1 MILGFTLVGLINICI
16 GITDWKNSDTAVT
29 ILVIGLAVVTS
40 IFQEPVQSLYL
51 TEVSN
56 NAVSGLV
63 ALISYI
69 AVLAYSSSISY
80 LIREVVGP

>member
-16 GITDWKNSDTAVT
+16 GITDLKNSDTAVT
-29 ILVIGLAVVTS
+29 ILVIGLAVATS

-63 ALISYI
+63 ALINNI

-80 LIREVVGP
+80 LIREVFGP